1 MPGTVGDGTNKPP
14 RTLAEKL
21 SRLRE
26 ERAPEGGKVPSWE
39 ALAKEITEKTGVAI
53 SSAYL
58 WELGTGRPGT
68 NVSLNHLKAFSK
80 FFGRRVS
87 YFAEDE
93 VAFEDDAQA
102 QLALLEQLRRLGV
115 RHIRLENV
123 EGDASPET
131 VTDLLGRLQTL
142 DILRDADVR
151 EVALQVTRLTA
162 EQRVALGNIARSPSL
177 LDALPRTAGLL
188 EAAAGLTDEQIT
200 SATHALSQ
208 VDVLEALQDE
218 GVSQIARQCLE
229 LLPSSRE
236 AVLSMI
242 GQLGRLEAGKA

>member
-1 MPGTVGDGTNKPP
+1 MPGTVGDGTSQPP

-26 ERAPEGGKVPSWE
+26 ERAPEGGRAPSWE
-39 ALAKEITEKTGVAI
+39 ALAKAIAEKTGVAI
-53 SSAYL
+53 SHSYL
-58 WELGTGRPGT
+58 WELGTGKQGT
-68 NVSLNHLKAFSK
+68 NVSLNHLKAFAT

-115 RHIRLENV
+115 RRIRLENV

-131 VTDLLGRLQTL
+131 VTDLLSRLQTL

-151 EVALQVTRLTA
+151 QVALQVTRLTA
-162 EQRVALGNIARSPSL
+162 EQRAALGDIARSPSL
-177 LDALPRTAGLL
+177 LDALPRTVGLV
-188 EAAAGLTDEQIT
+188 EAAAGLTDEQIA
-200 SATHALSQ
+200 SATRALSQ
-208 VDVLEALQDE
+208 ADVVEALLDE
-218 GVSQIARQCLE
+218 GVSQIARQCLA

-242 GQLGRLEAGKA
+242 GQLGRLEAGQA